1 MTTIEAARTWADVW
15 SRAWPAADAAAIDAL
30 YAPGAVLTS
39 HPFRDP
45 QEPGEY
51 VRWAF
56 ETQAGAECRFGPP
69 IVDGRS
75 AAVEWWGVISSTDGS
90 VETIAGVSLLRF
102 DEQGLVVAQRDAW
115 AGEPGRHE
123 LAGWAPPGLSRLEP
137 RRVHRRAV
145 GTA

>member
-1 MTTIEAARTWADVW
+1 MRTAEAARAWADVW
-15 SRAWPAADAAAIDAL
+15 SHAWPAADAAAIEAL
-30 YAPGAVLTS
+30 YAPMAALTS

-56 ETQAGAECRFGPP
+56 ATQAEAECRFGQP
-69 IVDGRS
+69 IVEGSR
-75 AAVEWWGVISSTDGS
+75 AAVEWWGVITSTDGS

-102 DEQGLVVAQRDAW
+102 DAQGLVVAQRDAW

-123 LAGWAPPGLSRLEP
+123 LAGWAQPG
-137 RRVHRRAV
+137 
-145 GTA
+145 